1 MRIGYACLLKGVAN
15 TGIKGTIQ
23 KNATEERLLEIT
35 KNNLETL
42 IRIFN
47 YNAKNNIKMFRISSD
62 IIPFGSSPVNKL
74 QWDRIFTEE
83 FNELKKIVTKN
94 NMRLS
99 MHPGQYT
106 VINSHKRDVANRAIE
121 DLIYHNRFL
130 DALDLDSSNK
140 IIIHIGG
147 VYGDKESAIKRF
159 SKNYQTLDEPIKRR
173 LLIENDDKSYNIEE
187 VMEIG
192 IKNKIPVVFDN
203 LHHRVNNCPGT
214 DKYWIALAK
223 KTWKKEDGKQKI
235 HYSQQNILK
244 NSGAH
249 SETIDLLEFKE
260 FLDKQIDVD
269 LDIMLEVKD
278 KNLSALK
285 AINFLNKKENIEV
298 LEKEWSKYKYSVLER
313 APLNY
318 NHIRKLLKEKDKYPV
333 IDFYKLIDDSQI
345 KESRKGNEINALE
358 HVWGYF
364 KDIANSKEKED
375 IRKSIIKYKDN
386 KISLKAIKNK
396 LHKLAVKY
404 KQEYLLESYYF
415 YV

>member
-23 KNATEERLLEIT
+23 KNATEEKLLEIT

-83 FNELKKIVTKN
+83 FNELKKIATKN

-147 VYGDKESAIKRF
+147 VYGDKENAIKRF
-159 SKNYQTLDEPIKRR
+159 SKNYQSLDEPIKRR
-173 LLIENDDKSYNIEE
+173 LVIENDDKSYNIEE

-203 LHHRVNNCPGT
+203 LHQRVNNCLGT
-214 DKYWIALAK
+214 DKYWIELGQ

-249 SETIDLLEFKE
+249 SETIDLIEFKE
-260 FLDKQIDVD
+260 FLDKQIDID

-285 AINFLNKKENIEV
+285 VINFLNKKENIEV

-345 KESRKGNEINALE
+345 KESRKGNEVNALE

>member
-15 TGIKGTIQ
+15 TTIKGTIQ
-23 KNATEERLLEIT
+23 KNTSEERLLEIT

-47 YNAKNNIKMFRISSD
+47 YNAKNGIKMFRISSD
-62 IIPFGSSPVNKL
+62 IIPFGSSPVNNL
-74 QWDRIFTEE
+74 QWDKIFTEE
-83 FNELKKIVTKN
+83 FMELKKIVAKN
-94 NMRLS
+94 NLRLS

-106 VINSHKRDVANRAIE
+106 VINSYKRDVVNRAIE

-147 VYGDKESAIKRF
+147 VYGDKKSATKRF
-159 SKNYQTLDEPIKRR
+159 SKNYQMLDESIKRR

-192 IKNKIPVVFDN
+192 IQNQIPVVFDN

-214 DKYWIALAK
+214 DKYWIELAK
-223 KTWKKEDGKQKI
+223 ETWKEEDGTQKI
-235 HYSQQNILK
+235 HYSQQNILR
-244 NSGAH
+244 NPGAH
-249 SETIDLLEFKE
+249 SETIDLIEFKE
-260 FLDKQIDVD
+260 FLDKQIDID

-285 AINFLNKKENIEV
+285 VINFLNKKENIEV
-298 LEKEWSKYKYSVLER
+298 LEKEWSKYKYSVLEK

-318 NHIRKLLKEKDKYPV
+318 NYIRKLLKEKDKYPV
-333 IDFYKLIDDSQI
+333 IDFYKFIDDSWV
-345 KESRKGNEINALE
+345 KESKKGNEINALE

-364 KDIANSKEKED
+364 KDISNLKEKED
-375 IRKSIIKYKDN
+375 IRKSIIKYKND
-386 KISLKAIKNK
+386 KIALKTIKNK
-396 LHKLAVKY
+396 LHKLAIKY
-404 KQEYLLESYYF
+404 NQKYLLESYYF
-415 YV
+415 HL